1 MLKEYFRPE
10 FLNRI
15 DDIIVFKA
23 LAKEQVK
30 SIARLLLSAL
40 SSRLEKQLKISL
52 SWTEEALTG
61 LAEQGFDP
69 AYGARPLR
77 RLLSHT
83 VETELSKEIIKGV
96 VKEGDT
102 VIIDFDN
109 DKFSFTVAD

>member
-1 MLKEYFRPE
+1 MVPASPTG
-10 FLNRI
+10 
-15 DDIIVFKA
+15 DSGVFAKWFWHSRQVI
-23 LAKEQVK
+23 LAC
-30 SIARLLLSAL
+30 
-40 SSRLEKQLKISL
+40 
-52 SWTEEALTG
+52 
-61 LAEQGFDP
+61 P
-69 AYGARPLR
+69 AGGARPLR